1 MIIGLDI
8 GTSSAKAVAFDYEG
22 NILAQH
28 SISYPILNPSEGW
41 YEQDPEIVYA
51 ACIESIRYVMISL
64 RQSRTEIPKPVCI
77 SVSSAMH
84 GLIAVDSAGQPL
96 SNCIIWADRRSE
108 HIAVALEAS
117 EVGRLLYQQTG
128 TPIHPMSL
136 LCKLMWIKSNDQ
148 KLFAQSHKFIGIK
161 EFLFYR
167 LFGVYVVDHSIASAT
182 GLFDIHRLTWS
193 DQALSLGG
201 ISTEQLASPVPV
213 DYILNMPSQ
222 KIAAL
227 MQIPEDT
234 PFVIGGSDGCLAN
247 LGVGAISPGVASV
260 TIGTSGAIRVASS
273 QANKEKK
280 QRLFTYLLRPNEY
293 IIGGAVNNG
302 GVLRN
307 WFQDNFLFEITQM
320 EADPSASLNALVDSV
335 VPGAEGLIFLPYLTG
350 ERAPHWNSNAKG
362 VYFGIQ
368 LHHGRAHFARAMMEG
383 MLFAIYSVGL
393 ALEENTGPIHTI
405 FASGGLA
412 RSSLLVQ
419 MLADIFNKP
428 VFTKNTV
435 ESSAWG
441 AALIGLEA
449 LGIHRGEPT
458 IKNKQTE
465 GKQDT
470 EHCYKPS
477 TENHAVYIRNFQK
490 FERLYHLLEG
500 EF

>member
-8 GTSSAKAVAFDYEG
+8 GTSSAKAVAFDDEG
-22 NILAQH
+22 SILSQH
-28 SISYPILNPSEGW
+28 SIPYPILNPSEGW

-64 RQSRTEIPKPVCI
+64 KQSSAEILKPVCI

-84 GLIAVDSAGQPL
+84 GLIAVDSAGKLL
-96 SNCIIWADRRSE
+96 SNCMIWADRRSE
-108 HIAVALEAS
+108 DIAVALEAS
-117 EVGRLLYQQTG
+117 EAGRQLYQHTG

-182 GLFDIHRLTWS
+182 GLFDIHQLTWS
-193 DQALSLGG
+193 DQALRLTG
-201 ISTEQLASPVPV
+201 ISEEQLASPVPV
-213 DYILNMPSQ
+213 DYILNMPNRE
-222 KIAAL
+222 IAAL
-227 MQIPEDT
+227 MHIPEDT

-260 TIGTSGAIRVASS
+260 TVGTSGAIRVASS
-273 QANKEKK
+273 QANQEKK

-307 WFQDNFLFEITQM
+307 WFRDNFTQM
-320 EADPSASLNALVDSV
+320 ETDGDSSASLNALVDSV

-383 MLFAIYSVGL
+383 MLFAIYSVGI

-412 RSSLLVQ
+412 RSSLWVQ

-449 LGIHRGEPT
+449 LGIQRGDPT
-458 IKNKQTE
+458 VNNKQAE

-470 EHCYKPS
+470 EHYYKPS
-477 TENHAVYIRNFQK
+477 EENHAVYMKNFQK
-490 FERLYHLLEG
+490 FEHLYHILEG